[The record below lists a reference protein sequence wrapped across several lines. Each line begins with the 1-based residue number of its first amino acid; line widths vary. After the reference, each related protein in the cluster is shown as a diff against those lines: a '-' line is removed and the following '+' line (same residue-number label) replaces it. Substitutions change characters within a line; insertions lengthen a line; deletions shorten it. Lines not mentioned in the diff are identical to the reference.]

1 MSSSE
6 GKKSTKNRAHALA
19 AWEWFK
25 EAAWLQVLLIVGV
38 VVGLVVAIPFVVQAI
53 VNAVN
58 SSNSNFYEAHRVK
71 YAEVEKYVAGSDKS
85 CVGTVGEGK
94 TSYSVSDSEEGFVVM
109 YYKQNDSDCENLQS
123 RIETWYNNFNKNYGS
138 GNLKFYT
145 VDCSWYPS
153 DETKTKDY
161 EGDTSKYENSYIS
174 LEQQQTVMDS
184 VKDTY
189 LSQDDT
195 HKSSSVTEETFN
207 TRLDTGKNATTLET
221 PLFITYTR
229 AKDSSTKFET
239 KKVIFDM
246 IGSYSNTSDADVAK
260 QMLDIFNF
268 QVTTSK

>member
-6 GKKSTKNRAHALA
+6 EKKSTRNRAHALA

-58 SSNSNFYEAHRVK
+58 SSSSNFYEAHRAK
-71 YAEVEKYVAGSDKS
+71 YSEVQKYIEGNDKNAAG
-85 CVGTVGEGK
+85 TIGEGK
-94 TSYSVSDSEEGFVVM
+94 YEYSVSTENEGFVVM
-109 YYKQNDSDCENLQS
+109 YYKQNDSDCSNMQA
-123 RIETWYNNFNKNYGS
+123 RIETWYNNFNKNYGE

-145 VDCSWYPS
+145 IDCSWYPT

-161 EGDTSKYENSYIS
+161 EGNVDKYENSYIT
-174 LEQQQTVMDS
+174 LDEQQNVMDS
-184 VKDTY
+184 VKDVY
-189 LSQDDT
+189 LAQNDT

-207 TRLDTGKNATTLET
+207 TRLQTGTTATTLET

-229 AKDSSTKFET
+229 NKSTGGKFT
-239 KKVIFDM
+239 MSKVIFDM
-246 IGSYSNTSDADVAK
+246 IGSYSNTSESDVAK

-268 QVTTSK
+268 KITK

>member
-6 GKKSTKNRAHALA
+6 EKKSTKSKAHALA

-58 SSNSNFYEAHRVK
+58 SSNSNFYEAHRAK
-71 YAEVEKYVAGSDKS
+71 YSEVEKYIEGKDSS
-85 CVGTVGEGK
+85 CVGTVGKGE
-94 TSYSVSDSEEGFVVM
+94 TSYSISDSEEGFVVM
-109 YYKQNDSDCENLQS
+109 YYKQNDSDCTNLQS
-123 RIETWYNNFNKNYGS
+123 RIETWYNNFNKNYGK

-145 VDCSWYPS
+145 IDCGWYPS
-153 DETKTKDY
+153 DETKNKDY
-161 EGDTSKYENSYIS
+161 EGDTSKYENSYIT
-174 LEQQQTVMDS
+174 LAQQQIVMDS
-184 VKDTY
+184 VRDTY

-207 TRLDTGKNATTLET
+207 TRLDTGKDAKTLET

-229 AKDSSTKFET
+229 AIGSSSKFEM

-260 QMLDIFNF
+260 QMLDIYNF
-268 QVTTSK
+268 QVATSK